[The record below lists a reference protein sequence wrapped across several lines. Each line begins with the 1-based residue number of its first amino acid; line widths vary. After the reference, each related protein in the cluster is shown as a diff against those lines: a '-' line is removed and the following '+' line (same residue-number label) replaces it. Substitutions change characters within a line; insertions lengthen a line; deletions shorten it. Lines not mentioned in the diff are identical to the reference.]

1 MRLLHD
7 QPSRALTV
15 ALLLCSPVAC
25 VDMDVPN
32 PNQLDRDCVLVT
44 PVELEAYLA
53 EAYRLWYRVHWYQ
66 GPTMFLSAA
75 AGEHGSPWHATVERY
90 SRIPRVPTE
99 NRAKLAPTDPN
110 HLTNAWYD
118 SYKAIATVREAL
130 TCLAN
135 NTVDL
140 GKDGNLRA
148 MAYGR
153 FVQGLAH
160 GTIALLYDSGYV
172 SDETIDPASAVLHD
186 YETVMDAALDYLVEA
201 AALAGQGSFTIPAAW
216 MSQDVSGETLGRLAH
231 SWRARLRTNMA
242 RTPAERAAIDWDAV
256 VSDAGAGI
264 TEDWDNYGQCSTGIF
279 CDDALIY
286 RLLYDWQMQDGWVA
300 GMADTSGNYQAWIGT
315 PVSDKMP
322 FLIVTPDT
330 RWAQGPD
337 ETTQLASPGERFVVN
352 SGAYNTSACQPPVPC
367 RLWSR
372 PDRGTWRWSYYGQVV
387 EPFYSWTN
395 LEQDGPLPLVTVRE
409 MRALVA
415 EAAYRTGDL
424 ATVVTFVN
432 DTRVVHG
439 LNATDAGGTNTSCVP
454 RLPSGS
460 CGDLW
465 EMFKW
470 EKRMETQFAGPL
482 RVGWYFDGRG
492 WGDLMEGTVLQFPVP
507 YGEMEIVGQPAYDYG
522 GVGGAWGAP
531 VGTYG
536 Y

>member
-1 MRLLHD
+1 MRLLHA
-7 QPSRALTV
+7 QPSHAIAV
-15 ALLLCSPVAC
+15 ALLLCSAVAC
-25 VDMDVPN
+25 VDGVPN
-32 PNQLDRDCVLVT
+32 VNEPDGDRVLST
-44 PVELEAYLA
+44 PDELKAYLGEAYGQ
-53 EAYRLWYRVHWYQ
+53 WYRVHWYH

-90 SRIPRVPTE
+90 SRIPRVPTS

-110 HLTNAWYD
+110 HLTTAWYD
-118 SYKAIATVREAL
+118 AYEAIAIVREAL
-130 TCLAN
+130 TRLVN
-135 NTVDL
+135 GTIDL
-140 GKDGNLRA
+140 GAGGNLRA

-172 SDETIDPASAVLHD
+172 YDETIEPTGAVLQD
-186 YETVMDAALDYLVEA
+186 YETVMAAALDYLADA

-216 MSQDVSGETLGRLAH
+216 MSQDVSAETLAH
-231 SWRARLRTNMA
+231 SWRARLLANLPRTA
-242 RTPAERAAIDWDAV
+242 VERAAIDWDAV
-256 VSDAGAGI
+256 ISDVNAGL
-264 TEDWDNYGQCSTGIF
+264 TEDWHSHTQCSEGLF
-279 CDDALIY
+279 CDDALRY
-286 RLLYDWQMQDGWVA
+286 RMYYNWQMQDNWYA
-300 GMADTSGNYQAWIGT
+300 GMADQSGNYQAWIGT
-315 PVSDKMP
+315 PVYDKMP
-322 FLIVTPDT
+322 FLVVTPDT
-330 RWAQGPD
+330 RWPQGPD
-337 ETTQLASPGERFVVN
+337 EATQLVNPGERFVVN
-352 SGAYNTSACQPPVPC
+352 RGQYATAACAPSFPW

-395 LEQDGPLPLVTVRE
+395 SDQDGPLPLVTVRE

-415 EAAYRTGDL
+415 EARYRAGDL
-424 ATVVTFVN
+424 AAVASFVN
-432 DTRVVHG
+432 ETRAPHG

-454 RLPSGS
+454 RLPDGS

-470 EKRMETQFAGPL
+470 EKRLETQFAGPL
-482 RVGWYFDGRG
+482 RLGWYFDGRG

-507 YGEMEIVGQPAYDYG
+507 YGEMEILGRPAYDYG